1 MRRYAESQLEGPR
14 MRVIHFNTY
23 ASGGSAV
30 LMQRLHRALRERGH
44 DSAMRYA
51 AGELA
56 ETHAQRR
63 YADEG
68 GLDALR
74 TRVRH
79 SLENRMLRASP
90 PSYFSR
96 SRSHRDTT
104 LEAMDRDA
112 DLYHLH
118 WVGRWLDLPS
128 FVASIPAETPIVW
141 TIHDMSPLAGGCFT
155 DFGCEQLGNE
165 CRRCPLLRAPFD
177 RWVARQE
184 WQRRD
189 EALRGRNLHIVAN
202 SRFTANLVE
211 KSPLMD
217 RPRTLTIIPP
227 GLDTTALTAMDTLA
241 AKRALGIDENALV
254 IGFGAAS
261 VTDENKGC
269 DRFLAVVKALGK
281 RVERVVALTFGDGLP
296 PEFDGVNV
304 KHMGALGNPEELSI
318 AYSAMDALVVT
329 SRMETFG
336 QVAIEA
342 QSCGT
347 PAWGFRV
354 GGLPDAI
361 RPGETGG
368 LVAFGETEQM
378 AEEIAEAHRAGQL
391 LTLGEAG
398 MAWVREKFKMA
409 AIAEQYEAVY
419 QSAIS
424 PP

>member
-1 MRRYAESQLEGPR
+1 LATSSFLFKILR

-30 LMQRLHRALRERGH
+30 LMRRLHSALRDRGH
-44 DSAMRYA
+44 DSEIRY
-51 AGELA
+51 GEG
-56 ETHAQRR
+56 EIEDTHAKRQ
-63 YADEG
+63 YADAG
-68 GLDALR
+68 ALDALR
-74 TRVRH
+74 IRARH
-79 SLENRMLRASP
+79 SIENRLLRSTA
-90 PSYFSR
+90 PSYFSCL
-96 SRSHRDTT
+96 RSHRVTA
-104 LEAMDRDA
+104 LEANDRAA

-128 FVASIPAETPIVW
+128 FMASIPTPTPIVW

-155 DFGCEQLGNE
+155 DFDCEQLGNE

-189 EALRGRNLHIVAN
+189 EALRGRKLHIVAN
-202 SRFTANLVE
+202 SRFTATMVD

-227 GLDTTALTAMDTLA
+227 GIDTNALTAIDTLA
-241 AKRALGIDENALV
+241 AKRALGIDGNALV

-261 VTDENKGC
+261 ITDENKGC
-269 DRFLAVVKALGK
+269 GRFLAVAHALGK
-281 RVERVVALTFGDGLP
+281 RVEGVVALTFGDGLP
-296 PEFDGVNV
+296 PEVDGVNV
-304 KHMGALGNPEELSI
+304 KHLGALAKPEELSL
-318 AYSAMDALVVT
+318 AYSAMDALLVT

-368 LVAFGETEQM
+368 LVEFGEIERM
-378 AEEIAEAHRAGQL
+378 AEEISEAYRAVRL
-391 LTLGEAG
+391 STLGEGG

-409 AIAEQYEAVY
+409 AIAAQYEEVY
-419 QSAIS
+419 QRAINS
-424 PP
+424 L